1 MRDRHEK
8 PLIACSIF
16 TTTVKRWKLGINQC
30 EDIWHAN
37 GNRIDNTD
45 FKFDICVSRD
55 SADMIPK
62 NLWKRGMPSHVPP
75 SPQMGLG
82 LGCMAYRCVSLISL
96 CLQDKFSRKNF
107 VNIWTGFIGST
118 HESS

>member
-1 MRDRHEK
+1 
-8 PLIACSIF
+8 
-16 TTTVKRWKLGINQC
+16 
-30 EDIWHAN
+30 
-37 GNRIDNTD
+37 
-45 FKFDICVSRD
+45 
-55 SADMIPK
+55 MIPK

-118 HESS
+118 HESSYLISIIAFVRWHDCSSIFNDVSFLF